1 MESTGSLRYDRQ
13 VGANAS
19 ATTAERIRIAHLQL
33 LPLLCGC
40 QNVSLDILRS
50 LDRARYEPFLICQSP
65 GPLTEAAQAEGIECL
80 FADRLVRPIA
90 PHRDF
95 MALLQL
101 VRLMRKHRF
110 DIVHTHSSK
119 TGVLGRIAAKLA
131 GVRTVMH
138 TVHGFAFPAATSL
151 LSKAL
156 YFALEWLGGRFCD
169 TMICLKQ
176 SDLDFARRWLRIAPK
191 RLQLIPNGIATGRF
205 RPISADAREA
215 IRRDVFGVSQSTPAV
230 GMVGRLC
237 RQKNPQCFVEAADLV
252 LGQGT
257 KAKFFLIGDGELRE
271 ELEAD
276 IRRRGRSA
284 DIAILGWRDDV
295 PQLVASLDLFL
306 LTSRWEGLSLALL
319 EALACGT
326 PVIASDI
333 PGNREVVLQGVD
345 GLLGPTE
352 DPVGFAEQMQ
362 KLLLHRGLRREYG
375 KAGRHKVVHDYRLDA
390 RVARVEGLYSHLVHD
405 RVYSPARV
413 PSVGSLRPL
422 RAGLDWMLQRRR
434 ANA

>member
-1 MESTGSLRYDRQ
+1 MDSTSSLRYDRWI
-13 VGANAS
+13 GANTRVAS
-19 ATTAERIRIAHLQL
+19 TERIRIAHLQL
-33 LPLLCGC
+33 LPLLSGC
-40 QNVSLDILRS
+40 QNVSLDVLKS
-50 LDRARYEPFLICQSP
+50 LDRTRYEPFLICQSP
-65 GPLTEAAQAEGIECL
+65 GPLTEAAQAEGIQCL

-90 PHRDF
+90 PYCDLIAF
-95 MALLQL
+95 LQL
-101 VRLMRKHRF
+101 VRLMRKYRF

-119 TGVLGRIAAKLA
+119 TGVLGRLAAKVA

-138 TVHGFAFPAATSL
+138 TVHGFAFPAASSL
-151 LSKAL
+151 LNRVL
-156 YFALEWLGGRFCD
+156 YFLLEWIGGRFCD

-176 SDLDFARRWLRIAPK
+176 SDLDFARRWLWIAPE

-205 RPISADAREA
+205 RPISADTREVV
-215 IRRDVFGVSQSTPAV
+215 RQDVFGMAQNMPAV

-252 LGQGT
+252 LRQGT

-276 IRRRGRSA
+276 IRRRGRTA
-284 DIAILGWRDDV
+284 DIVILGWRDDT
-295 PQLVASLDLFL
+295 PRLIASLDLFL

-345 GLLGPTE
+345 GLLGPDD
-352 DPVGFAEQMQ
+352 DPMGFAEQMQ

-375 KAGRHKVVHDYRLDA
+375 KAGRHKIARDYRLDT
-390 RVARVEGLYSHLVHD
+390 RVARVERLYSHLAHD
-405 RVYSPARV
+405 RVHRQTRQPSFSPAQR
-413 PSVGSLRPL
+413 
-422 RAGLDWMLQRRR
+422 LQRSLTWMFGRR
-434 ANA
+434 RVNA